1 MRNNLFAVPVV
12 WYANSTTIRTNM
24 VLLNW
29 NLWRIVL
36 EVTTPCKTNVHID
49 WVAIAIH
56 LPDTRN
62 RECLPLRVIEVGTEE
77 ICWTLICILNPIELP
92 ASIKGKI
99 VSRLLHI
106 ILCSTQILIWSKG
119 KEVCMR
125 CKTIDSIHL
134 KVMPFG
140 ESRLNSGVLCMNTRH
155 RHAHQQSR

>member
-1 MRNNLFAVPVV
+1 MSNNLFTIPVV
-12 WYANSTTIRTNM
+12 WYADSTTIRANM

-36 EVTTPCKTNVHID
+36 EVTTPCKTNVNINR
-49 WVAIAIH
+49 VAITIH

-62 RECLPLRVIEVGTEE
+62 RECLPLRVIEIGTEE
-77 ICWTLICILNPIELP
+77 ICWTLISILNPIKLP
-92 ASIKGKI
+92 VSIKGKI
-99 VSRLLHI
+99 VSRLLLI
-106 ILCSTQILIWSKG
+106 ILCSTQIFIWSKG

-134 KVMPFG
+134 KVMPLG
-140 ESRLNSGVLCMNTRH
+140 ESWLNSGFLCMETRH